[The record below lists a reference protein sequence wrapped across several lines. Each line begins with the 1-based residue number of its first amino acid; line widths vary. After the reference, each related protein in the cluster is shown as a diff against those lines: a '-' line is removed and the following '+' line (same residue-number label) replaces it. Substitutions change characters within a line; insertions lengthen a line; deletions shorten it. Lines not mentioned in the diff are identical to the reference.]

1 MTTGDKI
8 DQVTLSVIHNHLVNI
23 CREMG
28 IAMMKTSYSTIF
40 NEGLDFS
47 CVIFNRNGDMIAQA
61 EFCPAQLGAIQY
73 TVGWTIAEYGLDGF
87 EPGDV
92 VIHNDPYRG
101 GAHLPEHTVIK
112 PVYSHG
118 ELFGFV
124 ANIAHL
130 AEIGGMAPGSFAATA
145 TDVYQEG
152 LRVPPVKLMRR
163 GEYVEDVWKIVMAN
177 HRTPTHSWGDF
188 HAMIGSLHIAERRL
202 IALLDKY
209 GVEFINQANEA
220 LMDHAERWMREEIR
234 QIPNGEYSFEDCMED
249 DGVTNEPT
257 WIRVNLVVRDDEII
271 ADYSESDPQAA
282 GCINATFGATAS
294 ATYNAILQITDNDIP
309 HNAGCYRPIRIIAPH
324 GSIVNVKHPGPSV
337 AGNTETHPRIVD
349 LLLGALSKAVPER
362 VAAAGGGTACNF
374 LFGGNHPDTGHYYAN
389 YHFEGVG
396 WGARHYRDG
405 NSAVIIPNGNSRNT
419 PVEVFET
426 RYPWRTL
433 SYELVQDSAGP
444 GRYRGGLGTR
454 RVLEVVGPAA
464 INVSAVFERVQ
475 VQPWGLF
482 GGGNARNAAI
492 LVKKK
497 GDDRFRTFSE
507 VYGTASAAKFVNCV
521 VKAGDQVLLE
531 SPGGGGYGEIIARD
545 TEQVLDDVIQGFVSE
560 RAAREVYRVG
570 VESRDGR
577 YTVNEQ
583 ETARLRTS

>member
-1 MTTGDKI
+1 MTTNHKI
-8 DQVTLSVIHNHLVNI
+8 DQVTLSVVHNHLVNI

-61 EFCPAQLGAIQY
+61 EFNPAQLGAIQY

-87 EPGDV
+87 DPGDV
-92 VIHNDPYRG
+92 VVHNDPYRG
-101 GAHLPEHTVIK
+101 GAHMPEHTVIK
-112 PVYSHG
+112 PVYSNG
-118 ELFGFV
+118 EIFGFV

-152 LRVPPVKLMRR
+152 LRVPPVKLMKG
-163 GEYVEDVWKIVMAN
+163 GEYVQDVWKMIMAN

-188 HAMIGSLHIAERRL
+188 HAMIGSLHIAEQRL
-202 IALLDKY
+202 EALLDKY

-220 LMDHAERWMREEIR
+220 LMDHAERWMRKEIKE
-234 QIPNGEYSFEDCMED
+234 IPNGEYYFEDCVED

-257 WIRVNLVVRDDEII
+257 WIRVTLVVRDDEII
-271 ADYSESDPQAA
+271 ADYSDSDPQAK
-282 GCINATFGATAS
+282 GCINSTFGAAAS
-294 ATYNAILQITDNDIP
+294 ATYNAVLQVTDNDIP

-324 GSIVNVKHPGPSV
+324 GSVVNVKHPGPSV

-362 VAAAGGGTACNF
+362 VAAAEGGTACNF
-374 LFGGNHPDTGHYYAN
+374 LFGGHHPETGQYYAN

-396 WGARHYRDG
+396 WGARHYKDG
-405 NSAVIIPNGNSRNT
+405 NNAVIIPNGNSRNT

-426 RYPWRTL
+426 RYPWHTL
-433 SYELVQDSAGP
+433 SYELVRDSAGP
-444 GRYRGGLGTR
+444 GQYRGGLGTR
-454 RVLEVVGPAA
+454 RVLEVVEPAE
-464 INVSAVFERVQ
+464 INISAVFERMK

-482 GGGNARNAAI
+482 GGGPAQTSAI
-492 LVKKK
+492 LVKKN

-507 VYGTASAAKFVNCV
+507 VYGTVSAAKFVNCV
-521 VKAGDQVLLE
+521 VGPGDQVLLD
-531 SPGGGGYGEIIARD
+531 SPGGGGYGEIVARD
-545 TEQVLDDVIQGFVSE
+545 TEQVLEDVTQGFISE
-560 RAAREVYRVG
+560 RAAREVYRVAL
-570 VESRDGR
+570 ERHNGR

-583 ETARLRTS
+583 ETAMLRSS